1 MKSKNERILLAL
13 ITFLFICEQG
23 GRVQARPNPF
33 ISRRTTLERKN
44 SLNKNDKVMFFFP
57 NELETKVNDFK
68 INPVKDQT
76 LSIEEVVIEE
86 TTTLPLEQD
95 TTDTQWTVADRSM
108 FVLQHHCEPGRKFY
122 CGKCMRLRRMRLW
135 G

>member
-13 ITFLFICEQG
+13 ITFLFICEQA
-23 GRVQARPNPF
+23 GRVQTRPNPF

-57 NELETKVNDFK
+57 NELETKVNDYK

-76 LSIEEVVIEE
+76 LSIEEEVIEE

-95 TTDTQWTVADRSM
+95 HTETQWTVADRSL
-108 FVLQHHCEPGRKFY
+108 FLLQHHCEPGKKFY
-122 CGKCMRLRRMRLW
+122 RGKCIRSRRMRFW